1 MRKSHRSYKTNK
13 QTNRF
18 TLNQG
23 EEDYFFWI
31 LFKDSFLNLLQ
42 RLWLLEFIA
51 TNVYGDLSFDYLDG
65 ATLEI
70 HLWGVKESILPAISG
85 RNLDWFQIQRSK
97 DRAIV
102 FPMKYSHN
110 NGHTLKNKL
119 VTEPPLYS

>member
-51 TNVYGDLSFDYLDG
+51 VNVYGDLSFDYLDG

-85 RNLDWFQIQRSK
+85 RNLEWFQIQRSK
-97 DRAIV
+97 DHAV
-102 FPMKYSHN
+102 LFPMKYSHN
-110 NGHTLKNKL
+110 YGHTLKNKL